1 MPIEEVDP
9 ILYTEQINAQN
20 NIFLQQFKDF
30 TTSYSNYIKNSNADN
45 QKLFSTSVYNLKNI
59 SNKIFKITT
68 DIQKSATELTTYNQY
83 VNLTEIKNENNLL
96 TNSFV
101 QAENVKN
108 GSNTM
113 IHDVKSE
120 YNYQYYKNVQLFVGV
135 IAIIGLSTK
144 LFSGK

>member
-1 MPIEEVDP
+1 MSIEPVDP
-9 ILYTEQINAQN
+9 ILYTERIKAQN
-20 NIFLQQFKDF
+20 NIYLQQFKDF
-30 TTSYSNYIKNSNADN
+30 ITFYNNYTKNSNKDN
-45 QKLFSTSVYNLKNI
+45 EKLFLLSVNNLKDT
-59 SNKIFKITT
+59 SNKIVVITR
-68 DIQKSATELTTYNQY
+68 DIKNSATELTTYIQY

-120 YNYQYYKNVQLFVGV
+120 YNYQYYKNVQLFVGI

-144 LFSGK
+144 IFSGK